1 MEGILRKNLSLIV
14 CFAAA
19 ASLAAAVKDPDRSSS
34 GAAFRFEYINEY
46 QTDLTRSRW
55 GNQLQLGAELPLSRS
70 FSFNVSTI
78 SFVAT
83 DQELLAEDLLGYSNI
98 DAQNIPFALAVA
110 GLRWDFLEGHNLFA
124 GIRRMDEDYFCSDAL
139 SLFTNSS
146 YGGFPTITG
155 NYDIAA
161 YPTAA
166 MSLHYS
172 YDRENFG
179 IQASLYNGVGHD
191 RFTGKDN
198 VFRVCPASD
207 GVFALGQVEY
217 RHNDSHYFL
226 GASLHHG
233 KMSGTS
239 GKKLRPTLW
248 AYTEQALSD
257 NLTLIVI
264 YSHAFPRDSP
274 CRNFYN
280 IGGKYS
286 IGKADFGISSGYT
299 RMDGTSEWATELT
312 GVYHLTE
319 NLYAQP
325 VVHIIQTDRHTRCI
339 GMLRL
344 GVNLSRTLR
353 NLSWR

>member
-1 MEGILRKNLSLIV
+1 MIGLLRKTLSLIV
-14 CFAAA
+14 CFAGA
-19 ASLAAAVKDPDRSSS
+19 ASLAATPKNTDRSSS
-34 GAAFRFEYINEY
+34 GTSFRLGYISEY
-46 QTDLTRSRW
+46 QTDLRRSRL

-70 FSFNVSTI
+70 FSFHVSTI

-98 DAQNIPFALAVA
+98 DAPNIPLTLAVA
-110 GLRWDFLEGHNLFA
+110 GFRWDFLNGHSLFA

-146 YGGFPTITG
+146 YGGVPTITG
-155 NYDIAA
+155 NFDIAA

-172 YDRENFG
+172 YDRGNFG
-179 IQASLYNGVGHD
+179 IRASLYNGVGHD

-217 RHNDSHYFL
+217 RHNDCHYFL
-226 GASLHHG
+226 GASLHYG
-233 KMSGTS
+233 NLPGTS

-248 AYTEQALSD
+248 AYGEQALSGKF
-257 NLTLIVI
+257 TLIVI
-264 YSHAFPRDSP
+264 YSHAFPVDSP

-286 IGKADFGISSGYT
+286 IGKADFGISSAYT
-299 RMDGTSEWATELT
+299 RMDGIGEWATELT

-319 NLYAQP
+319 RLYAQP

-353 NLSWR
+353 KPSWH